1 MASSPSR
8 LVEQPYLRLH
18 HQRQRDAR
26 RFSSAARFVRRT
38 ADSEAA
44 PAAKNPRRR
53 LDSGTGPPFLAGD
66 PCKCVAWITPAI
78 SWPSHCQHPLV
89 NRPSLPTAG
98 SMMTIPSEWFFEEP
112 DGLRRL
118 TVVPAL
124 PWPSLPRRRQGAIT
138 LPCNDLGKYDSWT
151 IIMRFKQKTFQGT
164 LQKGNSSSSDPYEPG
179 RSYRPVIIAGH
190 RCLSFHDPSRS
201 DFSARQLHAGSC
213 SKPKLA
219 AKAHRATGTAFGDDA
234 SWHRLEARPA
244 LRAPTRLLLS
254 GTCSK

>member
-1 MASSPSR
+1 MMTFFSLRCAPVLPVWKSRSWPREPLTAHRAAVSPAAPSA
-8 LVEQPYLRLH
+8 P
-18 HQRQRDAR
+18 AR
-26 RFSSAARFVRRT
+26 RTQGFSSAARFARRT

-44 PAAKNPRRR
+44 TAAKNPRRR

-66 PCKCVAWITPAI
+66 PCKCVAWITAAI
-78 SWPSHCQHPLV
+78 SWPPHCQRPLF

-138 LPCNDLGKYDSWT
+138 LLCNGLGKYDSWT
-151 IIMRFKQKTFQGT
+151 IMMRFRQKTFQGT
-164 LQKGNSSSSDPYEPG
+164 LQKGNSSSSGPYEPG

-190 RCLSFHDPSRS
+190 SACPSTTGAEAI
-201 DFSARQLHAGSC
+201 FL
-213 SKPKLA
+213 LA
-219 AKAHRATGTAFGDDA
+219 ASRWVLFQA
-234 SWHRLEARPA
+234 EARWQGA
-244 LRAPTRLLLS
+244 
-254 GTCSK
+254 